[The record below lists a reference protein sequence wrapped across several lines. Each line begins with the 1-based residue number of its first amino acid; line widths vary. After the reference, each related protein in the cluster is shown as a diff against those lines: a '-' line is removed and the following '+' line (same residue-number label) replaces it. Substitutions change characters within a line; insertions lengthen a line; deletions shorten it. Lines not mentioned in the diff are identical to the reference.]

1 MSICFIQ
8 SIWLENYLICVTVYD
23 AYLKIHIP
31 FGVCTQKVLSLS
43 APPPLSHNISCW
55 LQAHLLLCN
64 VSCLFHFLW
73 MNLTYCWQ
81 RLLSFSHVS
90 CRVHVLFIIIFF
102 LLRLMH
108 MSIYFLSVYS
118 EQYIQASEYQNPHP
132 KKKTPEYALSF
143 FFHLFR
149 ISFHLNFVPSCSS
162 RLNKMRNEIRV
173 NMRTSIEHTHS
184 SQCSGVGVEPVS
196 ITHGY
201 CQKSPFFNI
210 FKAKNNK
217 ERLLFESK
225 LIADH
230 IANVQ
235 SCGNCL

>member
-43 APPPLSHNISCW
+43 APLHSRTTSP
-55 LQAHLLLCN
+55 
-64 VSCLFHFLW
+64 VDFRR
-73 MNLTYCWQ
+73 TYCFVMLAVYSIFFEWTSHIVDNVCS
-81 RLLSFSHVS
+81 RSATYHVAYTFFSLLF
-90 CRVHVLFIIIFF
+90 FF

-132 KKKTPEYALSF
+132 KKNTRICFEF
-143 FFHLFR
+143 FFYLFR

>member
-1 MSICFIQ
+1 MGGKQQCAYFINAREYNRVFYCVIKHNVFIESRFQRREKNCVMQTTVLCMSICFIQ

-102 LLRLMH
+102 SSSSHAHVDLLPFRLFRT
-108 MSIYFLSVYS
+108 IYSGFW
-118 EQYIQASEYQNPHP
+118 IP
-132 KKKTPEYALSF
+132 KPTPEKKNTRICFEF
-143 FFHLFR
+143 FF
-149 ISFHLNFVPSCSS
+149 SF
-162 RLNKMRNEIRV
+162 
-173 NMRTSIEHTHS
+173 
-184 SQCSGVGVEPVS
+184 VS
-196 ITHGY
+196 Y
-201 CQKSPFFNI
+201 QLS
-210 FKAKNNK
+210 
-217 ERLLFESK
+217 SK
-225 LIADH
+225 LR
-230 IANVQ
+230 
-235 SCGNCL
+235 SFMFK